1 MTHILLGI
9 NLPAATVVCS
19 ITDNLNT
26 HFAYSKTIARPLE
39 QNASNNYDLRLKT
52 IRRAPLF

>member
-1 MTHILLGI
+1 MTHILPGI
-9 NLPAATVVCS
+9 NLPAATVVCN

-26 HFAYSKTIARPLE
+26 RFAYSKTIARPSE
-39 QNASNNYDLRLKT
+39 QNASNNYDLRLKN